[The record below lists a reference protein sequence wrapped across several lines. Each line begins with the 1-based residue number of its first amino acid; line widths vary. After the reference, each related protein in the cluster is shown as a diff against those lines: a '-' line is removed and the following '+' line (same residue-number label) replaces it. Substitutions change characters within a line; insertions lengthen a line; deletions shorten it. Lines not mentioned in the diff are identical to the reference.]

1 MTYELGVM
9 VYVCRLSYS
18 RGWDRG
24 TSGAREIADSLGN
37 IPRSRSHNKK
47 APNHTSTSP
56 GQKEVEDGYQ
66 IGMSVDCGVRR
77 TMTKTSQINY
87 LQEKFEVDYL
97 SVCLSIYL
105 FIWEGSHEDQTNL
118 ECANTAGSGFE
129 NPILLLAPLECWDF
143 RSVPPGSADW
153 TCSMIRSPR
162 RPKEAIIG
170 IFV

>member
-37 IPRSRSHNKK
+37 IPRSCSHNKK

-66 IGMSVDCGVRR
+66 IGMSVDCGVLR

-97 SVCLSIYL
+97 SVCLSTYL
-105 FIWEGSHEDQTNL
+105 FEKGLMKTRLALDALIQQEVALKTRPSCLHHWSDGISGVCHQGPLIEHAAWLDLPED
-118 ECANTAGSGFE
+118 
-129 NPILLLAPLECWDF
+129 
-143 RSVPPGSADW
+143 
-153 TCSMIRSPR
+153 
-162 RPKEAIIG
+162 PKKPK
-170 IFV
+170 